1 MPAVWMDKRPF
12 FVIGHMVNS
21 LYDVDV
27 FVNSGCNALEADIQ
41 FDATGTPTWV
51 YHGIPCDCNRVGT
64 RYARI
69 PEYLDYLR
77 NVTHVDSGKFRGKLR
92 LLFLD
97 LKTSSITW
105 GYHYN
110 AGQLIANLLFEHLWN
125 NVSPLNALNV
135 LLYVESLDA
144 RNVFMGAL
152 DRFSAHPDSRSWRD
166 CIGFDF
172 GGMAP
177 LKEVDQAFAA
187 LGICAHR
194 WAGSGNTN
202 WFAYLEGRYDRL
214 KNIVACRDGRIPGCD
229 FVDKGYAWTLDYE
242 SSIARE
248 IKLGLDGVITNYPDS
263 ALAALKWP
271 SVARIA
277 RLAGPSDSPWTR
289 VRTPH

>member
-1 MPAVWMDKRPF
+1 MDKRPF

-27 FVNSGCNALEADIQ
+27 FVESGCNALEADIQ
-41 FDATGTPTWV
+41 FSATGTPTWV
-51 YHGIPCDCNRVGT
+51 YHGIPCDCNREGT
-64 RYARI
+64 RSAEI

-77 NVTHVDSGKFRGKLR
+77 NVTHVGSGKFRGKVR

-97 LKTSSITW
+97 LKTSSITS
-105 GYHYN
+105 GYHHHHR
-110 AGQLIANLLFEHLWN
+110 AGQLIARLLFEHLWR
-125 NVSPLNALNV
+125 NVSPSNALNV
-135 LLYVESLDA
+135 LLYVEGLEA
-144 RNVFMGAL
+144 RDVFQGAL
-152 DRFSAHPDSRSWRD
+152 DTFSAHPDSRSWRD

-177 LKEVDQAFAA
+177 LEEVDQTFAA
-187 LGICAHR
+187 LGISDHR
-194 WAGSGNTN
+194 WAGSGNSN
-202 WFAYLEGRYDRL
+202 WFAYMAGRYDRL
-214 KNIVACRDGRIPGCD
+214 KDIVRCRDGSLQGCD
-229 FVDKGYAWTLDYE
+229 FVDKGYAWTLDKA

-248 IKLGLDGVITNYPDS
+248 IELGLDGVITNYPES

-289 VRTPH
+289 IRTPH